1 MSFKSIGKFFVG
13 FFKIGFMLACAFL
26 LYAALEQ
33 VYIAQLDSVYYRGL
47 DDGAVRCYN
56 AHGRRLGMENP
67 VIKKRSTA
75 VAASSPKWPK
85 P

>member
-1 MSFKSIGKFFVG
+1 MTFKSIGKFFAG

-33 VYIAQLDSVYYRGL
+33 VYIAQLDSAYNRGL
-47 DDGAVRCYN
+47 EDGAVRCYN
-56 AHGRRLGMENP
+56 AHARRLQREDLRP
-67 VIKKRSTA
+67 KKRQTS
-75 VAASSPKWPK
+75 VAANLPKIPK